1 METKGT
7 EIMQVND
14 PESIIRFAIEKGNVD
29 VGTMER
35 LLVMRKELQAE
46 FAKKQFDEA
55 LAAFQSECPAVEKKK
70 KVMNKDGRSV
80 RYCYAPLDDIVE
92 QVKPSLKA
100 HGFSYSLDT
109 KVDLGWVEAMCEIT
123 HSAGH
128 SKTKSFKC
136 PIDKDGYMNE
146 PQKYASALTFAK
158 RYAFC
163 NAFGILTA
171 DEDTDSITTKDK
183 PSGPSKLKVD
193 DTSLEPYARQLWN
206 ILISVRGLAK
216 NWDKA
221 NEWLREMEFINDT
234 EELPYTL
241 SIDRYKEV
249 IDKSNN
255 FLKTNPLGVKK

>member
-14 PESIIRFAIEKGNVD
+14 PESIIRYAIDKGNLNVD
-29 VGTMER
+29 TLER
-35 LLVMRKELQAE
+35 LLVMRSQLQAE
-46 FAKKQFDEA
+46 SAKRQFDEA

-109 KVDLGWVEAMCEIT
+109 KVDVGWVEAMCEIT
-123 HSAGH
+123 HEAGH

-171 DEDTDSITTKDK
+171 DEDTDSITVKEQ
-183 PSGPSKLKVD
+183 PQAPSKLKVTD
-193 DTSLEPYARQLWN
+193 PAIEPYANKLWSV
-206 ILISVRGLAK
+206 LIPIRGLAK
-216 NWDKA
+216 NWGKA

-234 EELPYTL
+234 EELPYVL

-249 IDKSNN
+249 IDKSNE
-255 FLKTNPLGVKK
+255 FLKTNPLGVKQ

>member
-1 METKGT
+1 MENKGS
-7 EIMQVND
+7 EIMQVSD
-14 PESIIRFAIEKGNVD
+14 PESIIRFAIEKGNID

-35 LLVMRKELQAE
+35 LLVMRNELQAE
-46 FAKKQFDEA
+46 YAKRQFDEA

-80 RYCYAPLDDIVE
+80 RYCYAPLDDIVD
-92 QVKPSLKA
+92 QVKPALKK

-128 SKTKSFKC
+128 SKIKSFKC
-136 PIDKDGYMNE
+136 PIDKEGYMNE

-171 DEDTDSITTKDK
+171 DEDTDSITVKEK
-183 PSGPSKLKVD
+183 PQAPSKLKTGD
-193 DTSLEPYARQLWN
+193 QTLEPLARKLWE
-206 ILISVRGLAK
+206 ILIPIRGLAK

-241 SIDRYKEV
+241 SVERYKEV
-249 IDKSNN
+249 TDKADS
-255 FLKTNPLGVKK
+255 FLKTNPLGVKQ